1 MVTSQEQSYK
11 HALSHTPSLKASC
24 VAVSADRAR
33 KRRRVGGIKV
43 GGRGKEGGKRTI
55 GGRYI
60 YAHTHMYTCPARG
73 EGGRGGGG
81 GRKISLEST

>member
-43 GGRGKEGGKRTI
+43 GGRGKEGGEENHR
-55 GGRYI
+55 REVYI
-60 YAHTHMYTCPARG
+60 CTHTHVYMPGQRRRRTR
-73 EGGRGGGG
+73 RRW
-81 GRKISLEST
+81 RKEDFT